1 MTLCRDGK
9 ISFVC
14 FTIAAII
21 AGIPDILLRIEFNIY
36 IHNLFSNI
44 WIIHVFQ
51 LAFLNLLIF
60 LAFKGFLY
68 QVAVRSIFLG
78 YGLGL
83 GIVISIIAPL
93 SWKCLGTYM
102 AILTTFHYSEFLVI
116 AWTNPK
122 AVSIDSFVLKHS
134 LAYGIAACSSWL
146 EFLIERYYI
155 PTMKY
160 PYFISYFGL
169 ILCISG
175 EILRKLAIF
184 TAKKNFNHLV
194 QTEKSDNHELVT
206 HGVYK
211 LFRHPSYVGWF
222 YWSIGTQLVLQN
234 PFCLLAYAVASWRFF
249 HDRIILE
256 EITLLNFF
264 GQQYVNYQKNVGT
277 GLPFISGYT
286 LDT

>member
-9 ISFVC
+9 ISF
-14 FTIAAII
+14 
-21 AGIPDILLRIEFNIY
+21 
-36 IHNLFSNI
+36 
-44 WIIHVFQ
+44 
-51 LAFLNLLIF
+51 
-60 LAFKGFLY
+60 
-68 QVAVRSIFLG
+68 VAVRSIFLG

-134 LAYGIAACSSWL
+134 LAYGIAACSS
-146 EFLIERYYI
+146 
-155 PTMKY
+155 
-160 PYFISYFGL
+160 
-169 ILCISG
+169 CG